1 MQALKGKSVLVT
13 GASSGI
19 GKASAKAFAKEG
31 MRVAVTA
38 RSTDRLLE
46 LLKELGPDAI
56 MLPADLTSPAETD
69 ELIHQAI
76 AKLGKL
82 DILFANAGV
91 YIAGQVADGD
101 PAAWDKLL
109 ALNVGSVF
117 RSINRVIPHMRANGG
132 GDILVS
138 SSISAYQTIHFEPV
152 YSASKH
158 ALNAF
163 LYGVRRQVIHDKIRV
178 GAIAPATVLNELW
191 GYTDADS
198 IDKKVALREGL
209 RSEEVAEAAV
219 FMLSRPPHVAIRDL
233 VMLPQALDTQFPA
246 IVTEITCSSTS
257 RAFVSETEAATAR
270 TAFSLPSAAASPSS
284 WEWRRLLI

>member
-19 GKASAKAFAKEG
+19 GRASARAFAKEG
-31 MRVAVTA
+31 MRVAVSA
-38 RSTDRLLE
+38 RSTDRLRE
-46 LLKELGPDAI
+46 LVKELGPDAI
-56 MLPADLTSPAETD
+56 MLTADLSSAAETD
-69 ELIHQAI
+69 ELIRQAI
-76 AKLGKL
+76 AKLGRL
-82 DILFANAGV
+82 DVLFANAGV

-101 PAAWDKLL
+101 PAEWDKLL

-138 SSISAYQTIHFEPV
+138 SSIAAHQAIHFEPV

-163 LYGVRRQVIHDKIRV
+163 LYGVRRQVIQDKIRI

-191 GYTDADS
+191 GYTDPDS
-198 IDKKVALREGL
+198 IAKKVASREGL
-209 RSEEVAEAAV
+209 RSEDVAEAAV
-219 FMLSRPPHVAIRDL
+219 FMLSRPPHVTIRDL
-233 VMLPQALDTQFPA
+233 VMLPQALD
-246 IVTEITCSSTS
+246 I
-257 RAFVSETEAATAR
+257 
-270 TAFSLPSAAASPSS
+270 
-284 WEWRRLLI
+284 

>member
-1 MQALKGKSVLVT
+1 MRALKGKSVLVT

-19 GKASAKAFAKEG
+19 GRASAKAFAKEG
-31 MRVAVTA
+31 MRVAVSA
-38 RSTDRLLE
+38 RSTDRLRE
-46 LLKELGPDAI
+46 LVKELGPDAI
-56 MLPADLTSPAETD
+56 MLSADLTSASETD
-69 ELIHQAI
+69 ELIRQAI
-76 AKLGKL
+76 AKLGRL
-82 DILFANAGV
+82 DVLFANAGV

-101 PAAWDKLL
+101 PAEWDKLL

-138 SSISAYQTIHFEPV
+138 SSISAYQAIHFEPV

-163 LYGVRRQVIHDKIRV
+163 LYGVRRQVIQDKIRIGV
-178 GAIAPATVLNELW
+178 IAPATVLNELW
-191 GYTDADS
+191 GYTDPGS

-209 RSEEVAEAAV
+209 RSEDVAEAAV

-233 VMLPQALDTQFPA
+233 VMLPQALD
-246 IVTEITCSSTS
+246 I
-257 RAFVSETEAATAR
+257 
-270 TAFSLPSAAASPSS
+270 
-284 WEWRRLLI
+284 

>member
-19 GKASAKAFAKEG
+19 GRESAKAFAREG
-31 MRVAVTA
+31 MRVAVSA

-46 LLKELGPDAI
+46 LLKELGPEAI

-69 ELIHQAI
+69 DLIRQAI

-82 DILFANAGV
+82 DVLFANAGV

-101 PAAWDKLL
+101 PAEWDKLL

-163 LYGVRRQVIHDKIRV
+163 LYGVRRQVIQDRIRI

-191 GYTDADS
+191 GYTDPGS
-198 IDKKVALREGL
+198 IDKKVASREGL
-209 RSEEVAEAAV
+209 RSEDVAEAAV

-233 VMLPQALDTQFPA
+233 VMLPQALD
-246 IVTEITCSSTS
+246 I
-257 RAFVSETEAATAR
+257 
-270 TAFSLPSAAASPSS
+270 
-284 WEWRRLLI
+284 

>member
-19 GKASAKAFAKEG
+19 GRASAKAFAREG
-31 MRVAVTA
+31 MKVAVSA

-46 LLKELGPDAI
+46 LLKELGPEAI

-69 ELIHQAI
+69 NLIHQAI

-82 DILFANAGV
+82 DVLFANAGV

-101 PAAWDKLL
+101 PAEWDKLL

-138 SSISAYQTIHFEPV
+138 SSISAYQAIHFEPV

-158 ALNAF
+158 ALKAF
-163 LYGVRRQVIHDKIRV
+163 LYGVRRQVIQDRIRI

-191 GYTDADS
+191 GYTDPGA
-198 IDKKVALREGL
+198 IDKKVVAREGL
-209 RSEEVAEAAV
+209 RSEDVAEAAL

-233 VMLPQALDTQFPA
+233 VMLPQALD
-246 IVTEITCSSTS
+246 I
-257 RAFVSETEAATAR
+257 
-270 TAFSLPSAAASPSS
+270 
-284 WEWRRLLI
+284 

>member
-19 GKASAKAFAKEG
+19 GRASAKAFAKEG
-31 MRVAVTA
+31 MRVAVSA

-46 LLKELGPDAI
+46 LLKELGPEAI
-56 MLPADLTSPAETD
+56 MLPADLTSAPETD
-69 ELIHQAI
+69 ELIRQAI
-76 AKLGKL
+76 AKLGRL
-82 DILFANAGV
+82 DVLFANAGV

-101 PAAWDKLL
+101 PAEWDKLL

-138 SSISAYQTIHFEPV
+138 SSISAYQAIHFEPV

-163 LYGVRRQVIHDKIRV
+163 LYGVRRQVIQDKIRV

-191 GYTDADS
+191 GYTDPAS
-198 IDKKVALREGL
+198 IDKKVAWREGL
-209 RSEEVAEAAV
+209 RSEDVAEAAV

-233 VMLPQALDTQFPA
+233 VMLPQALD
-246 IVTEITCSSTS
+246 I
-257 RAFVSETEAATAR
+257 
-270 TAFSLPSAAASPSS
+270 
-284 WEWRRLLI
+284 

>member
-19 GKASAKAFAKEG
+19 GRASAKAFAKEG
-31 MRVAVTA
+31 MRVAVSA
-38 RSTDRLLE
+38 RSTDRLQE
-46 LLKELGPDAI
+46 LVKELGADAI
-56 MLPADLTSPAETD
+56 MLSADLTSGAETD
-69 ELIHQAI
+69 ELIRQAI

-91 YIAGQVADGD
+91 YIAGQVAEGD
-101 PAAWDKLL
+101 PAEWDKLL
-109 ALNVGSVF
+109 ALNVASVF

-138 SSISAYQTIHFEPV
+138 SSISAYQAIHFEPV

-163 LYGVRRQVIHDKIRV
+163 LYGVRRQVIQDKIRIGV
-178 GAIAPATVLNELW
+178 IAPATVLNELW
-191 GYTDADS
+191 GYTDPGS
-198 IDKKVALREGL
+198 IDKKVASREGL
-209 RSEEVAEAAV
+209 RSEDVAEAAV

-233 VMLPQALDTQFPA
+233 VMLPQALD
-246 IVTEITCSSTS
+246 I
-257 RAFVSETEAATAR
+257 
-270 TAFSLPSAAASPSS
+270 
-284 WEWRRLLI
+284 

>member
-19 GKASAKAFAKEG
+19 GRASARAFAKEG
-31 MRVAVTA
+31 MRVAVSA
-38 RSTDRLLE
+38 RSTDRLRE
-46 LLKELGPDAI
+46 LVKELGPDAI
-56 MLPADLTSPAETD
+56 MLPADLTSAAETD
-69 ELIHQAI
+69 ELIRQAI
-76 AKLGKL
+76 ARLGRL
-82 DILFANAGV
+82 DVLFANAGV

-101 PAAWDKLL
+101 PAEWDKLL

-138 SSISAYQTIHFEPV
+138 SSISAYQAIHFEPV

-163 LYGVRRQVIHDKIRV
+163 LYGVRRQVIQDKIRIGV
-178 GAIAPATVLNELW
+178 IAPATVLNELW
-191 GYTDADS
+191 GYTDSGS
-198 IDKKVALREGL
+198 IDKKVASREGL
-209 RSEEVAEAAV
+209 RSEDVAEAAV

-233 VMLPQALDTQFPA
+233 VMLPQALD
-246 IVTEITCSSTS
+246 I
-257 RAFVSETEAATAR
+257 
-270 TAFSLPSAAASPSS
+270 
-284 WEWRRLLI
+284 

>member
-1 MQALKGKSVLVT
+1 MEALKGKSVLVT

-19 GKASAKAFAKEG
+19 GWASAKAFAQHG
-31 MRVAVTA
+31 MRVAVSA
-38 RSTDRLLE
+38 RSTDRLTKLA
-46 LLKELGPDAI
+46 KELGPDAI
-56 MLPADLTSPAETD
+56 ALPADLTSPEDTD
-69 ELIHQAI
+69 ALIRDAV
-76 AKLGKL
+76 AKLGKI

-101 PAAWDKLL
+101 PAEWDKLL

-138 SSISAYQTIHFEPV
+138 SSISAYQTIPFEPV

-158 ALNAF
+158 ALKAF
-163 LYGVRRQVIHDKIRV
+163 LYGLRRQVIQDRIRV

-191 GYTDADS
+191 GYTNSES

-209 RSEEVAEAAV
+209 RSEDVAEAALFV
-219 FMLSRPPHVAIRDL
+219 LSRPRHVAIRDL
-233 VMLPQALDTQFPA
+233 VMLPQALD
-246 IVTEITCSSTS
+246 I
-257 RAFVSETEAATAR
+257 
-270 TAFSLPSAAASPSS
+270 
-284 WEWRRLLI
+284 

>member
-1 MQALKGKSVLVT
+1 MRALKGKSVLVT

-19 GKASAKAFAKEG
+19 GRASAKAFAKEG
-31 MRVAVTA
+31 MRVAVNA
-38 RSTDRLLE
+38 RSADRLRE
-46 LLKELGPDAI
+46 LVKELGPDAI
-56 MLPADLTSPAETD
+56 MLPADLTNAAETD
-69 ELIHQAI
+69 ELIRQAI
-76 AKLGKL
+76 AKLGRL

-91 YIAGQVADGD
+91 YIAGQVAEGD
-101 PAAWDKLL
+101 PAEWDKLL

-138 SSISAYQTIHFEPV
+138 SSISAYQAIHFEPV

-163 LYGVRRQVIHDKIRV
+163 LYGVRRQVIQDKIRI

-191 GYTDADS
+191 GYTDPGS
-198 IDKKVALREGL
+198 IDKKVASREGL
-209 RSEEVAEAAV
+209 RSEDVAEAAV

-233 VMLPQALDTQFPA
+233 VMLPQALD
-246 IVTEITCSSTS
+246 I
-257 RAFVSETEAATAR
+257 
-270 TAFSLPSAAASPSS
+270 
-284 WEWRRLLI
+284 

>member
-19 GKASAKAFAKEG
+19 GRASAKAFAKEG
-31 MRVAVTA
+31 MRVAVSA
-38 RSTDRLLE
+38 RSTDRLRE
-46 LLKELGPDAI
+46 LLKELGPEAI
-56 MLPADLTSPAETD
+56 MLPADLTNPAETD
-69 ELIHQAI
+69 GLIHEAI
-76 AKLGKL
+76 AKLGRL

-101 PAAWDKLL
+101 PAEWDKLL

-158 ALNAF
+158 ALKAF
-163 LYGVRRQVIHDKIRV
+163 LYGVRRQVIQDRIRI

-191 GYTDADS
+191 GYTDPGS
-198 IDKKVALREGL
+198 IDKKVASREGL
-209 RSEEVAEAAV
+209 RSEDVAEAAV

-233 VMLPQALDTQFPA
+233 VMLPQALD
-246 IVTEITCSSTS
+246 I
-257 RAFVSETEAATAR
+257 
-270 TAFSLPSAAASPSS
+270 
-284 WEWRRLLI
+284 

>member
-19 GKASAKAFAKEG
+19 GLASARAFAKEG
-31 MRVAVTA
+31 MRVAVSA
-38 RSTDRLLE
+38 RSTDRLRE
-46 LLKELGPDAI
+46 LVKELGPDAI
-56 MLPADLTSPAETD
+56 MLPADLTSAAETD
-69 ELIHQAI
+69 ELIREAI
-76 AKLGKL
+76 AKLGSL

-101 PAAWDKLL
+101 PAEWDKLL

-138 SSISAYQTIHFEPV
+138 SSISAYQAIHFEPV

-163 LYGVRRQVIHDKIRV
+163 LYGVRRQVIQDKIRV
-178 GAIAPATVLNELW
+178 GVIAPATVLNELW
-191 GYTDADS
+191 GYTDPGS
-198 IDKKVALREGL
+198 IDKKVASREGL
-209 RSEEVAEAAV
+209 RSEDVAEAAV

-233 VMLPQALDTQFPA
+233 VMLPQALH
-246 IVTEITCSSTS
+246 I
-257 RAFVSETEAATAR
+257 
-270 TAFSLPSAAASPSS
+270 
-284 WEWRRLLI
+284 

>member
-1 MQALKGKSVLVT
+1 MQALKGKAVLVT

-19 GKASAKAFAKEG
+19 GRASAKAFAREG
-31 MRVAVTA
+31 MKVAVSA

-46 LLKELGPDAI
+46 LLKELGPEAI

-69 ELIHQAI
+69 DLIHQAI

-82 DILFANAGV
+82 DVLFANAGV

-101 PAAWDKLL
+101 PAEWDKLL

-117 RSINRVIPHMRANGG
+117 RSINRVIPHMRSNGG

-163 LYGVRRQVIHDKIRV
+163 LYGVRRQVIQDRIRI

-191 GYTDADS
+191 AYTDPGRLDN
-198 IDKKVALREGL
+198 KVA
-209 RSEEVAEAAV
+209 
-219 FMLSRPPHVAIRDL
+219 
-233 VMLPQALDTQFPA
+233 
-246 IVTEITCSSTS
+246 
-257 RAFVSETEAATAR
+257 AR
-270 TAFSLPSAAASPSS
+270 VRLPS
-284 WEWRRLLI
+284 

>member
-19 GKASAKAFAKEG
+19 GRESAKAFAREG
-31 MRVAVTA
+31 MRVAVSA

-46 LLKELGPDAI
+46 LLKELGPEAI

-69 ELIHQAI
+69 DLIRQAI

-82 DILFANAGV
+82 DVLFANAGV

-101 PAAWDKLL
+101 PAEWDRLL

-163 LYGVRRQVIHDKIRV
+163 LYGVRRQVIQDRIRI

-191 GYTDADS
+191 GFTDPGS

-209 RSEEVAEAAV
+209 RSEDVAEAAV
-219 FMLSRPPHVAIRDL
+219 FMLSRPPHVAVRDL
-233 VMLPQALDTQFPA
+233 VMLPQALD
-246 IVTEITCSSTS
+246 I
-257 RAFVSETEAATAR
+257 
-270 TAFSLPSAAASPSS
+270 
-284 WEWRRLLI
+284 

>member
-19 GKASAKAFAKEG
+19 GRASAKAFAREG
-31 MRVAVTA
+31 MKVAVSA

-46 LLKELGPDAI
+46 LLKELGPEAI
-56 MLPADLTSPAETD
+56 MLPADLTSPDETD
-69 ELIHQAI
+69 DLIHRAI

-82 DILFANAGV
+82 DVLFANAGV

-101 PAAWDKLL
+101 PAEWDKLL

-163 LYGVRRQVIHDKIRV
+163 LYGVRRQVIQDRIRI

-191 GYTDADS
+191 GYTDPGS
-198 IDKKVALREGL
+198 IDKKVASREGL
-209 RSEEVAEAAV
+209 RSEDVAEAAV

-233 VMLPQALDTQFPA
+233 VMLPQALD
-246 IVTEITCSSTS
+246 I
-257 RAFVSETEAATAR
+257 
-270 TAFSLPSAAASPSS
+270 
-284 WEWRRLLI
+284 

>member
-19 GKASAKAFAKEG
+19 GRASAKAFAREG
-31 MRVAVTA
+31 MRVAVSA

-46 LLKELGPDAI
+46 LLKELGPEAI

-69 ELIHQAI
+69 DLIHQAI

-82 DILFANAGV
+82 DVLFANAGV

-101 PAAWDKLL
+101 PAEWDKLL

-163 LYGVRRQVIHDKIRV
+163 LYGVRRQVIQDRIRI

-191 GYTDADS
+191 GYTDPGS
-198 IDKKVALREGL
+198 IDKKVASREGL
-209 RSEEVAEAAV
+209 RSEDVAEAAV

-233 VMLPQALDTQFPA
+233 VMLPQALD
-246 IVTEITCSSTS
+246 I
-257 RAFVSETEAATAR
+257 
-270 TAFSLPSAAASPSS
+270 
-284 WEWRRLLI
+284 